1 MKLLRKLMD
10 KPAKLFEKGGK
21 LEKLYPLW
29 EAMDTFAYTP
39 GMVTKTPS
47 HVRDGADLKR
57 VMITVVVALVP
68 CTILAMYNTGL
79 QANLALRADQIG
91 QLAGWQHAVM
101 QALGFG
107 YDAGSFLQ
115 CLLHGALYF
124 LPVYFVTIAIG
135 GAWEA
140 LFAIVRKHEI
150 NEGFLV
156 TSLLFPLTLP
166 PTVPLWQVALG
177 ISFGVV
183 IGKEIFG
190 GVGMNVLNP
199 ALTAR
204 AFLYFAYPAQL
215 SGDKVWT
222 AVTQSQAVDGFSGAT
237 TMALAKE
244 QGVAAFGGLFNFNL
258 TDGKLSWL
266 ESFLGIE
273 PGSMGE
279 TSALACIFGAI
290 VLIIAGVGSWRTM
303 AGIMLG
309 VIVSSVG
316 LNLIGSETNP
326 MFGVPF
332 YWHLVIGGLAFGLVF
347 MATDPVSSAFTD
359 TGKWIY
365 GLLIGV
371 LIILMRVVNPAY
383 PETVMLVILFMN
395 VFAPLIDYFVIQAN
409 VKRRAA
415 RYAA

>member
-1 MKLLRKLMD
+1 MSVLRKLMD

-29 EAMDTFAYTP
+29 EAIDTFTFTP
-39 GMVTKTPS
+39 GTVTRTAS
-47 HVRDGADLKR
+47 HVRDGLDLKR
-57 VMITVVVALVP
+57 LMITVVAALVP
-68 CTILAMYNTGL
+68 CTIMALYNTGL
-79 QANLALRADQIG
+79 QANLALDHAAIG
-91 QLAGWQHAVM
+91 QLAGWRHAVM

-107 YDAGSFLQ
+107 YDADSFLA
-115 CLLHGALYF
+115 CLFHGLLYF
-124 LPVYFVTIAIG
+124 LPVYVVTLAVG
-135 GAWEA
+135 GAWET
-140 LFAIVRKHEI
+140 LFAVVRKHEI

-156 TSLLFPLTLP
+156 TSLLFPLILP
-166 PTVPLWQVALG
+166 PTIPLWQVALG

-204 AFLYFAYPAQL
+204 AFLYFSYPAQI

-222 AVTQSQAVDGFSGAT
+222 AADGYSGAT
-237 TMALAKE
+237 ALAAIKD
-244 QGVAAFGGLFNFNL
+244 GGLSAIAPSGLFDWDL
-258 TDGKLSWL
+258 SDGKLSWL
-266 ESFLGIE
+266 ESFIGIE

-279 TSALACIFGAI
+279 TSALFCIFGAA
-290 VLIIAGVGSWRTM
+290 VLIATGVGSWRTM
-303 AGIMLG
+303 AGILIG
-309 VIVSSVG
+309 AVLCSLG
-316 LNLIGSETNP
+316 LNAIGSETNP
-326 MFGVPF
+326 AFALPF
-332 YWHLVIGGLAFGLVF
+332 YWHLVIGGLAFGMVF
-347 MATDPVSSAFTD
+347 MATDPVSSPFTD
-359 TGKWIY
+359 TGKWVY
-365 GLLIGV
+365 GVLIGV

-383 PETVMLVILFMN
+383 PETVMLVILLMN